1 MDWKNM
7 PETLLK
13 YGFVKLVLQE
23 ALQALQFLQVNIE
36 ELNLVKGAIKLLKQ
50 VVVNKKMDCWERIR
64 DKPEDKK

>member
-1 MDWKNM
+1 M

-23 ALQALQFLQVNIE
+23 ALQALQFLQVNTE

-50 VVVNKKMDCWERIR
+50 VVVNKKMDC
-64 DKPEDKK
+64 

>member
-50 VVVNKKMDCWERIR
+50 VVVNKEMDC
-64 DKPEDKK
+64 

>member
-23 ALQALQFLQVNIE
+23 ALQALQFLQVNTE

-50 VVVNKKMDCWERIR
+50 VVLNKEMDC
-64 DKPEDKK
+64 

>member
-23 ALQALQFLQVNIE
+23 ALQALQFLQVNTE
-36 ELNLVKGAIKLLKQ
+36 ELNLVKGVIKLLKQ
-50 VVVNKKMDCWERIR
+50 VVVNKEMDC
-64 DKPEDKK
+64 

>member
-23 ALQALQFLQVNIE
+23 ALQALQFLQVNTE

-50 VVVNKKMDCWERIR
+50 VVVNKEMDCWERIR

>member
-23 ALQALQFLQVNIE
+23 ALQALQFLQVNTE

-50 VVVNKKMDCWERIR
+50 VVVNKEMDC
-64 DKPEDKK
+64 

>member
-23 ALQALQFLQVNIE
+23 ALQALQFLQVNTE

-50 VVVNKKMDCWERIR
+50 VVVNKKMDC
-64 DKPEDKK
+64 